1 MTALPYYRFW
11 CDRPAWRKFLSW
23 TVDIVVRPLPHSV
36 AIGAAGQGK
45 TAHASYGEYRVSAAA
60 TATSLP
66 CLSAPFVAADVG
78 GTHVRIG
85 LVQAAAEAGAP
96 LQVLA
101 YSKFRCAD
109 YSGLA
114 DILREF
120 IAGLPGVTPVRVA
133 VIASAGYPL
142 ADGTVIT
149 ANLPWR
155 LSPAEI
161 RAGLGLAAVHLVN
174 DFEAVAHAV
183 AHLGASEVLQLAGPA
198 QTAPGPILVLG
209 PGTGLGAAVWIP
221 TGERAVVLATEAG
234 QAALAVG
241 TELEMALLRQMLGQR
256 SHVSVEHALSG
267 PGLMNLYS
275 ALCALRGVAPV
286 FARPGEITAAALD
299 GSDPL
304 ARESL
309 DVFCGLL
316 GSTVGDMALLY
327 GVQGVYLAGGILPHL
342 RDYLV
347 RSDFVT
353 RFLNKGP
360 MREALERVSV
370 RLVEHGQLGVIGAA
384 SWYLGSGF
392 TEK

>member
-1 MTALPYYRFW
+1 M
-11 CDRPAWRKFLSW
+11 PA
-23 TVDIVVRPLPHSV
+23 
-36 AIGAAGQGK
+36 
-45 TAHASYGEYRVSAAA
+45 SAQ
-60 TATSLP
+60 ATSSP
-66 CLSAPFVAADVG
+66 HLSQPFIAADVG
-78 GTHVRIG
+78 GTHVRVG

-101 YSKFRCAD
+101 YAKFRCAD
-109 YSGLA
+109 YPGLDA
-114 DILREF
+114 ILREF
-120 IAGLPGVTPVRVA
+120 LDGSTGAAPVRVA

-155 LSPAEI
+155 LAPAAI
-161 RAGLGLAAVHLVN
+161 RASLGLDTVHLVN

-198 QTAPGPILVLG
+198 QIGPGPVLVLG

-221 TGERAVVLATEAG
+221 TASGPVVLATEAG

-256 SHVSVEHALSG
+256 THVPVEHALSG
-267 PGLMNLYS
+267 PGLMNLYR
-275 ALCALRGVAPV
+275 ALCALRGATP
-286 FARPGEITAAALD
+286 AHAKPGEVTAAAL
-299 GSDPL
+299 GGNDPL

-309 DVFCGLL
+309 EVFCGLL

-327 GVQGVYLAGGILPHL
+327 GVQGVYLAGGILPHI
-342 RDYLV
+342 REFLV
-347 RSDFVT
+347 HSDFVA

-384 SWYLGSGF
+384 SWFLGSRKSS
-392 TEK
+392 EE

>member
-1 MTALPYYRFW
+1 M
-11 CDRPAWRKFLSW
+11 
-23 TVDIVVRPLPHSV
+23 
-36 AIGAAGQGK
+36 
-45 TAHASYGEYRVSAAA
+45 SAAA
-60 TATSLP
+60 NATLLP
-66 CLSAPFVAADVG
+66 GLSQPFVAADVG

-85 LVQAAAEAGAP
+85 LVQAGSP

-109 YSGLA
+109 YASLA
-114 DILREF
+114 DIVREF
-120 IAGLPGVTPVRVA
+120 IASLPGGTPVRVA

-161 RAGLGLAAVHLVN
+161 RDSLGLDAVHLVN

-198 QTAPGPILVLG
+198 RIAPGPILVLG

-221 TGERAVVLATEAG
+221 TANGPVVLATEAG

-267 PGLMNLYS
+267 PGLMSRYS
-275 ALCALRGVAPV
+275 ALCARRGNPDPRIPALATWLRA
-286 FARPGEITAAALD
+286 T
-299 GSDPL
+299 L
-304 ARESL
+304 A
-309 DVFCGLL
+309 
-316 GSTVGDMALLY
+316 
-327 GVQGVYLAGGILPHL
+327 
-342 RDYLV
+342 
-347 RSDFVT
+347 
-353 RFLNKGP
+353 
-360 MREALERVSV
+360 
-370 RLVEHGQLGVIGAA
+370 
-384 SWYLGSGF
+384 
-392 TEK
+392 

>member
-1 MTALPYYRFW
+1 M
-11 CDRPAWRKFLSW
+11 S
-23 TVDIVVRPLPHSV
+23 
-36 AIGAAGQGK
+36 Q
-45 TAHASYGEYRVSAAA
+45 
-60 TATSLP
+60 
-66 CLSAPFVAADVG
+66 PFVAADVG

-85 LVQAAAEAGAP
+85 LVQAHAETGAP

-109 YSGLA
+109 YAGLA

-120 IAGLPGVTPVRVA
+120 IASLPTATPVRVA

-149 ANLPWR
+149 ANLPWP
-155 LSPAEI
+155 LSPSAI
-161 RAGLGLAAVHLVN
+161 RSALGLDAVHLVN

-183 AHLGASEVLQLAGPA
+183 AHLGASEVLQLTGPER
-198 QTAPGPILVLG
+198 TAPGPILVLG

-221 TGERAVVLATEAG
+221 TGNGPVVLATEAG

-267 PGLMNLYS
+267 PGLMNLYT
-275 ALCALRGVAPV
+275 ALCGLRGATPV
-286 FARPGEITAAALD
+286 FARPVDITAAALD
-299 GSDPL
+299 GSDAL

-309 DVFCGLL
+309 EVFCGLL

-327 GVQGVYLAGGILPHL
+327 GVQGVYLAGGILPHI
-342 RDYLV
+342 RDFLG
-347 RSDFVT
+347 RSDFTT

-384 SWYLGSGF
+384 SWHLGSAF
-392 TEK
+392 QE

>member
-1 MTALPYYRFW
+1 M
-11 CDRPAWRKFLSW
+11 
-23 TVDIVVRPLPHSV
+23 
-36 AIGAAGQGK
+36 
-45 TAHASYGEYRVSAAA
+45 SAAA
-60 TATSLP
+60 NAISLP
-66 CLSAPFVAADVG
+66 GRMSSPFIAADVG

-85 LVQAAAEAGAP
+85 LVQAGASPGAP

-109 YSGLA
+109 YAGLA
-114 DILREF
+114 DILSEF
-120 IAGLPGVTPVRVA
+120 IAGTSPARVA

-161 RAGLGLAAVHLVN
+161 RDALELEAVHLVN

-198 QTAPGPILVLG
+198 EIAPGPILVLG

-221 TGERAVVLATEAG
+221 AHPHPVVLATEAG
-234 QAALAVG
+234 QAALAAG

-256 SHVSVEHALSG
+256 SHVSVEYGALSG
-267 PGLMNLYS
+267 PGLMNLYV
-275 ALCALRGVAPV
+275 ALCAVRGAEPV
-286 FARPGEITAAALD
+286 HARPGEVTAAALA
-299 GSDPL
+299 GGDPL
-304 ARESL
+304 AREAL

-327 GVQGVYLAGGILPHL
+327 GVRGVYLAGGFLPQI
-342 RDYLV
+342 REFLV
-347 RSDFVT
+347 HSDFVA

-370 RLVEHGQLGVIGAA
+370 RLVEHGQLGVVGAA
-384 SWYLGSGF
+384 SWYLGSGL